1 MNNEIE
7 TFDFSAKAPEVEKTD
22 WTIYAIDA
30 TKNIAPPEPILIQS
44 STDIA
49 LFNRRNISTTGA
61 AMKVGKTFLT
71 SAFISALL
79 HKVGFMGFH
88 CPIENI
94 KALFVDTEMDYSDTQ
109 EVNIRV
115 NKCIGEPERKN
126 LDNFISLNLREVS
139 KPLRIAIIEAAI
151 IEFRPDIVFIDG
163 SVDICQN
170 FNEIEASTE
179 TIETLTTWATKY
191 NCHINTCLHVNKGK
205 MGAMELRGH
214 LGSIHRQKN
223 EVTLLLSKKIDT
235 VNYVEVNAIDS
246 RRKPIDD
253 FCFRI
258 NNNALPE
265 PYYPE
270 AQPPQNHRLKTLFEK
285 CIPALS
291 SLRYS
296 ELTEKVMEMGN
307 VKISTAKD
315 KITKAVEL
323 GFIFKNDFGLYY
335 LKQPEGVQ
343 EEMPF

>member
-1 MNNEIE
+1 MKEDVY
-7 TFDFSAKAPEVEKTD
+7 DFSAKAPEVKKID

-30 TKNIAPPEPILIQS
+30 TQNIAKPEPLLIQS
-44 STDIA
+44 SSDIT

-71 SAFISALL
+71 SAFIAAII
-79 HKVGFMGFH
+79 HKDGFMGFH
-88 CPIENI
+88 CPNENI
-94 KALFVDTEMDYSDTQ
+94 KVLFVDTEMDKSDTQ

-126 LDNFISLNLREVS
+126 LDNFISLNLREIDKTTRV
-139 KPLRIAIIEAAI
+139 LVIESAI
-151 IEFRPDIVFIDG
+151 IEFAPDIVFIDG
-163 SVDICQN
+163 SVDICNN

-235 VNYVEVNAIDS
+235 INYVEVNALDS

-258 NNNALPE
+258 NNDAMPE
-265 PYYPE
+265 AYYPE
-270 AQPPQNHRLKTLFEK
+270 AQPPQNQRLKTLFEK

-296 ELTEKVMEMGN
+296 ELTEKVMEMGK

-315 KITKAVEL
+315 KITKAVEIGVL
-323 GFIFKNDFGLYY
+323 YKNEVGLYY
-335 LKQPEGVQ
+335 LKQPEHVQ
-343 EEMPF
+343 DEMPF